1 MIFFTVCKPSRI
13 QKPESYSLYLYFN
26 LYDILANYL
35 DLNAMKK
42 MRNFHCL
49 PTYYS
54 VFISLCWTSTFHVT
68 CIKKWNETCFVV
80 MTLKMYIVHTTK
92 CMIYVLFYM
101 VFGRVIQIIKCTY
114 PIYNPIMHREIIS
127 LLCLFYLNHCHALW
141 HLFQIF
147 RFSYIAF
154 VIFAHKQIAFT
165 VHT

>member
-1 MIFFTVCKPSRI
+1 MIFLTVCNPQEFRNLRVIRYIYISI
-13 QKPESYSLYLYFN
+13 FIYFN

-35 DLNAMKK
+35 DLNALKN

-80 MTLKMYIVHTTK
+80 MTLKMYILHTTK

-101 VFGRVIQIIKCTY
+101 VFGKSYSDNQV
-114 PIYNPIMHREIIS
+114 HRILGKSFPCYACFI
-127 LLCLFYLNHCHALW
+127 
-141 HLFQIF
+141 
-147 RFSYIAF
+147 
-154 VIFAHKQIAFT
+154 
-165 VHT
+165 